1 MIHSGTAEDSLV
13 MKFVLHVEQ
22 IPTVR
27 LVKMTG
33 LSVDASQHTLEI
45 LSKDV
50 VMSAIL
56 TSSVDLHKAVIV
68 KIIGVSQLVEEELV
82 ERMLIVRL

>member
-1 MIHSGTAEDSLV
+1 
-13 MKFVLHVEQ
+13 
-22 IPTVR
+22 
-27 LVKMTG
+27 
-33 LSVDASQHTLEI
+33 
-45 LSKDV
+45 
-50 VMSAIL
+50 MSAIL